1 MIKLFFDSEDALFGM
16 IVGALVLG
24 LAGSLPGNVK
34 IPYNKEILI
43 GALVLY
49 IPIILMDIGHEIHD
63 LSRHPFFILLSILH
77 SIVDLAIIAGFF
89 SFFFKYKIAYI
100 SQYVVPL
107 LNSNTTLTYVGY
119 FLLIGNFMW
128 LILYPFV
135 M

>member
-1 MIKLFFDSEDALFGM
+1 MIKLFFDSEDALWGM

-34 IPYNKEILI
+34 IPFNKEILI

-49 IPIILMDIGHEIHD
+49 VPIIFMDIGHEIHD
-63 LSRHPFFILLSILH
+63 LGRHPFFILLSIAH
-77 SIVDLAIIAGFF
+77 SLVDLAIVAGFF
-89 SFFFKYKIAYI
+89 SMFFGFDIPYI

-107 LNSNTTLTYVGY
+107 LQSNATLIYVGY
-119 FLLIGNFMW
+119 FLLVSNFAW
-128 LILYPFV
+128 LLLYPFV